1 MSSDNIKNKA
11 QGIING
17 LENMEESKKEE
28 NNKRVDK
35 EKSKRSFMLTK
46 EEIEKIYILKAKF
59 QDKTLSELVGEA
71 INLLYKEV
79 NE

>member
-71 INLLYKEV
+71 INLLYII
-79 NE
+79 